1 MNEQQGFGA
10 LPSPPDIR
18 DYQLASGAVDL
29 STLPETFINTKTKI
43 KSQGN
48 KQTCVAHALSSLVEF
63 HDSLHETFSTDFI
76 YGCRTDS
83 DYLGEGMYLRD
94 GLKVLQHYGD
104 VLLEDL
110 PGNTDVPTAR
120 QKVSQNFS
128 SLKEKAFP
136 NRISTYYKVNTV
148 DELKHSLYFNGPVPG
163 SIRWFSG
170 AKIDKQGN
178 YLYTPSKEF
187 TGHAILIVGWTKDS
201 FICQNSWGT
210 WSGDK
215 GYFYIPFE
223 KLSEVFFEIYAV
235 TDNITD
241 IKKPAEAINFFSPL
255 INLLLQLIRKVFR

>member
-178 YLYTPSKEF
+178 YL
-187 TGHAILIVGWTKDS
+187 
-201 FICQNSWGT
+201 
-210 WSGDK
+210 
-215 GYFYIPFE
+215 
-223 KLSEVFFEIYAV
+223 
-235 TDNITD
+235 
-241 IKKPAEAINFFSPL
+241 
-255 INLLLQLIRKVFR
+255 